1 MTNRWKNNPPI
12 TYPDALLSKYP
23 HSKKKIIIIINGQY
37 RHAPASTSFPLFGVG
52 QANPLLCHSADVV
65 IGVKVGLLNLAS
77 IYHINNII
85 YGDAVRNSGERQR
98 GKKRRPNHSEKT
110 LQSSLS
116 KMHSEDSRTQ
126 PFKK

>member
-1 MTNRWKNNPPI
+1 MHY
-12 TYPDALLSKYP
+12 YPSTLIL
-23 HSKKKIIIIINGQY
+23 KKKIIIIINAQY

-85 YGDAVRNSGERQR
+85 YGDAVRNSGERQMR
-98 GKKRRPNHSEKT
+98 ETEGKKKKT
-110 LQSSLS
+110 KSLRKNTSKQSV
-116 KMHSEDSRTQ
+116 ENA
-126 PFKK
+126 